1 MHCNGGIS
9 LGPSVVVGYVMAR
22 QQTTYEEALKWV
34 QSRRYC
40 ISPNQVSRTA
50 CLGLVFRG
58 AGLTWLCA
66 SSCSQ
71 GFMYQLKVRTVRRDR
86 LLPFDQ

>member
-1 MHCNGGIS
+1 MFVHCNGGIS

-40 ISPNQVSRTA
+40 ISPNQVSQ
-50 CLGLVFRG
+50 LLIKMISV
-58 AGLTWLCA
+58 LA
-66 SSCSQ
+66 S
-71 GFMYQLKVRTVRRDR
+71 VRSDDVV
-86 LLPFDQ
+86 